1 MTLFLIGFL
10 FLAIPIWAILGIL
23 SAAGIVRGIHKN
35 VFLVPIAIVLGGI
48 VLTFFQ
54 LVGLFVVLYSMSV
67 GQ

>member
-10 FLAIPIWAILGIL
+10 FLAIPIWATLGIL
-23 SAAGIVRGIHKN
+23 SAAGIVRGIHKS

>member
-10 FLAIPIWAILGIL
+10 FLAIPIWATLGIL

-35 VFLVPIAIVLGGI
+35 VFLIPIGVMLGGI
-48 VLTFFQ
+48 ALIFFQ
-54 LVGLFVVLYSMSV
+54 ILGFFVVMYSMSV